1 MADVIDGAYDSPK
14 GRKIFVRQRPGES
27 SDDFALRAI
36 EMLEGVGYPL
46 GEDSEEDLLETPPGE
61 LSQ

>member
-1 MADVIDGAYDSPK
+1 MADVIDGAFDSPK
-14 GRKIFVRQRPGES
+14 GRKRFVRQRPGES

-46 GEDSEEDLLETPPGE
+46 GEDSEED
-61 LSQ
+61 